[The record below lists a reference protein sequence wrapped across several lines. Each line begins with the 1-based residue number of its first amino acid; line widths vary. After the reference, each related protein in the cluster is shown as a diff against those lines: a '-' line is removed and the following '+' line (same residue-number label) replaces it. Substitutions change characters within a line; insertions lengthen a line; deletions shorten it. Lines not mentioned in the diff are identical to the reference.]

1 MAKKKMTMK
10 EIRIKKNLGK
20 TETAKAAG
28 MTPEEYERAEENP
41 RRLLSADVWENQ
53 LCHRPSL
60 GDDPSSR
67 SNLGDGSRPNY

>member
-41 RRLLSADVWENQ
+41 RRLNGIKAY
-53 LCHRPSL
+53 HIAKAL
-60 GDDPSSR
+60 GVKLDDI
-67 SNLGDGSRPNY
+67 DFQFEDIH

>member
-28 MTPEEYERAEENP
+28 MTPEEYERAEEHP
-41 RRLLSADVWENQ
+41 RRLNGIKAY
-53 LCHRPSL
+53 HIAKAL
-60 GDDPSSR
+60 GVKLDDI
-67 SNLGDGSRPNY
+67 DFQFEDIH